1 MRTMKKIQSVNDITS
16 AYSALESTKC
26 DVKAPTYVFATITKE
41 NYELLVKKYTNDS
54 ISKEKN
60 WCNKVVLVGINM
72 KTKEKYDNV
81 YILTKDPSEN
91 MDKIYNRRLII
102 NVDVVNDKIVFN
114 SLYFIALFIRR
125 EIIESLVE
133 NITIDNSLL
142 I

>member
-26 DVKAPTYVFATITKE
+26 DVKAPTYVYATITKE

-54 ISKEKN
+54 VLEKIN
-60 WCNKVVLVGINM
+60 WSNKVVLVGINM

-91 MDKIYNRRLII
+91 MDKMYNRRLII